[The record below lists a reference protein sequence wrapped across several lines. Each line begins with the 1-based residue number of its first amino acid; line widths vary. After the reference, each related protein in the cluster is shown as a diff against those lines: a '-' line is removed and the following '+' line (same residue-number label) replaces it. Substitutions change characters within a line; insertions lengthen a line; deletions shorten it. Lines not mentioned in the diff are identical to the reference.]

1 MREYQRVVAQ
11 QQTKEIWAVA
21 LSLVVLTLCAGVTLG
36 IYTWSRSG
44 DEEEIASTATV
55 ALGAEA
61 ITISPTPTPTSTSIA
76 PLPAATD
83 TPTPIPTPSVD
94 LSPTAVLSPTTASPP
109 SISSL
114 DARGDVMVY
123 DTGEP
128 VAAFPGGIDIQ
139 SASVGADLRVSLR
152 PTDDAPAELADWA
165 TGDDVLL
172 WLSLHDPIPNPPD
185 AFTDWVFVL
194 DVDSDPATGRPSGTV
209 LINPDLG
216 YEVAIGVSYNE
227 TSVNYEPYFLVWDP
241 GQGRL
246 VSANAPRFMVNES
259 RTLIGWVLPMASLTE
274 SVEQVA
280 GATLSPGA
288 VRGRAA
294 AQSIAG
300 GRKVID
306 VYPELPE

>member
-1 MREYQRVVAQ
+1 MREYQRVVTQ

-61 ITISPTPTPTSTSIA
+61 ITISPTPTPTSASIA

-83 TPTPIPTPSVD
+83 IPTPIPTPSVD

-109 SISSL
+109 SSL